1 MDLVKNP
8 DHIASFL
15 IQIRH
20 LLLDFLQQVSIG
32 DQGGSP
38 THAYLPQLDILFQEL
53 VETFYIPR
61 IHLRQAFGRRKSCH
75 LHHDQFKIS

>member
-32 DQGGSP
+32 DQGGS
-38 THAYLPQLDILFQEL
+38 QLMHTSRSSTSCSKSSLRRSTSQES
-53 VETFYIPR
+53 I
-61 IHLRQAFGRRKSCH
+61 
-75 LHHDQFKIS
+75 